1 MSKSN
6 IHDFAVT
13 SQSKPILLNVLS
25 IDDDEIDRMRL
36 LKTCRKAGLMVDF
49 TEAANLGE
57 MRECLA
63 VETYDLVFIDHNL
76 GMDTGLDALGIL
88 LAHEEQVNAVP
99 IMLTSSVDYHIAV
112 EAMRRGCA
120 DYIVKDELTVDALIK
135 SVTSAIERRALY
147 GALSEARSSESE
159 LKSIFERFMVSCG
172 PEMRELLRR
181 SMMGVRAVKM
191 QARSDDNVDPTL
203 LANLSMFERGAK
215 DLVVFMDDLESVVG
229 AGRRLTVNELRKR
242 IQ

>member
-1 MSKSN
+1 MSN
-6 IHDFAVT
+6 TLVHDYALT
-13 SQSKPILLNVLS
+13 TGAKPVLLNVLS

-36 LKTCRKAGLMVDF
+36 LKICRKAGLMVDF
-49 TEAANLGE
+49 TEAANLDE
-57 MRECLA
+57 MRECL
-63 VETYDLVFIDHNL
+63 EIDHFDLVFIDHDL
-76 GMDTGLDALGIL
+76 GMDTGLDALRIL
-88 LAHEEQVNAVP
+88 LAHEDQVSAIP

-147 GALSEARSSESE
+147 GALTDARASETE
-159 LKSIFERFMVSCG
+159 LKSIFERFMLSCG

-191 QARSDDNVDPTL
+191 QARSDDSVDPTL
-203 LANLSMFERGAK
+203 LSNLSMFERGAK
-215 DLVVFMDDLESVVG
+215 DLVAFMDDLESVVG
-229 AGRRLTVNELRKR
+229 AGRRLTVSELRKR
-242 IQ
+242 LQ